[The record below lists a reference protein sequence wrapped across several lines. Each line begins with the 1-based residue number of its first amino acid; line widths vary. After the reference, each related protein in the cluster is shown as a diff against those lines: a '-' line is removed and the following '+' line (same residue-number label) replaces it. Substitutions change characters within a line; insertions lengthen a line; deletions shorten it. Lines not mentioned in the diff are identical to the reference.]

1 MAHDHE
7 HGHDHDHHA
16 TGNETRV
23 LWAMVVTGTFV
34 VVEIVGGV
42 ISGSLALLADAGHML
57 TDAASLALAWMAF
70 RVSRRPHDRRR
81 SYGYHRFQVLAAFVN
96 AVGLVAIVVWIVVE
110 AVNRLAAPV
119 AILGETM
126 LVIAA
131 VGLLVNIVAFVIL
144 HGADRHNLN
153 IQGAAAHVLGDLLS
167 SVAAIAAAVVILT
180 TGWTPIDPILSL
192 VVAVIILRSAW
203 RLLRRS
209 SHILLEGTPDWLDIG
224 ELRTSL
230 TAAVPEVVDVH
241 HVHAWS
247 LTHERPLLTLH
258 ALVADGADYDGV
270 LARIK
275 SFLETEYEIDHSTV
289 QLETGVC
296 ADEVPAE

>member
-7 HGHDHDHHA
+7 HHHDHHA

-23 LWAMVVTGTFV
+23 LWAMVVTGSFV

-110 AVNRLAAPV
+110 AINRLAAPV

-131 VGLLVNIVAFVIL
+131 VGLVVNIVAFLIL
-144 HGADRHNLN
+144 HGADRGNLN
-153 IQGAAAHVLGDLLS
+153 IQGAAAHVIGDLLS
-167 SVAAIAAAVVILT
+167 SVAAIAAALVILL
-180 TGWTPIDPILSL
+180 TGWAPIDPVLSM
-192 VVAVIILRSAW
+192 VVAVIIMRSAW

-209 SHILLEGTPDWLDIG
+209 AHILLEGTPDWLDIS

-230 TAAVPEVVDVH
+230 IAAVPEVVDVH

-247 LTHERPLLTLH
+247 LTQERPLVTLH

-275 SFLETEYEIDHSTV
+275 GFLDTEYEIDHSTV

-296 ADEVPAE
+296 ADEAPAE

>member
-1 MAHDHE
+1 
-7 HGHDHDHHA
+7 
-16 TGNETRV
+16 
-23 LWAMVVTGTFV
+23 
-34 VVEIVGGV
+34 
-42 ISGSLALLADAGHML
+42 
-57 TDAASLALAWMAF
+57 MAF

-110 AVNRLAAPV
+110 AINRLASPV

-126 LVIAA
+126 LIIAI
-131 VGLLVNIVAFVIL
+131 VGLVVNIVAFLIL
-144 HGADRHNLN
+144 HGADRGNLN

-167 SVAAIAAAVVILT
+167 SVAAIAAALVILF
-180 TGWTPIDPILSL
+180 TGWTPIDPILSM
-192 VVAVIILRSAW
+192 VVALIIMRSAW

-209 SHILLEGTPDWLDIG
+209 AHILLEGTPDWLDIG

-247 LTHERPLLTLH
+247 LTQERPLLTLH
-258 ALVADGADYDGV
+258 ALVADGADYDRV

-275 SFLETEYEIDHSTV
+275 GFLEKEYDIDHSTV
-289 QLETGVC
+289 QLETDVC
-296 ADEVPAE
+296 ADEAPAE

>member
-7 HGHDHDHHA
+7 HHHDHAA
-16 TGNETRV
+16 TGNEMRV
-23 LWAMVVTGTFV
+23 LWALVVTGSFV
-34 VVEIVGGV
+34 VVEIIGGV

-110 AVNRLAAPV
+110 AINRLASPV

-126 LVIAA
+126 LIIAI
-131 VGLLVNIVAFVIL
+131 VGLVVNIVAFLIL
-144 HGADRHNLN
+144 HGADRGNLN

-167 SVAAIAAAVVILT
+167 SVAAIAAALVILF
-180 TGWTPIDPILSL
+180 TGWTPIDPILSM
-192 VVAVIILRSAW
+192 VVALIIMRSAW

-209 SHILLEGTPDWLDIG
+209 AHILLEGTPDWLDIG

-247 LTHERPLLTLH
+247 LTQERPLLTLH
-258 ALVADGADYDGV
+258 ALVADGADYDRV

-275 SFLETEYEIDHSTV
+275 GFLEKEYDIDHSTV
-289 QLETGVC
+289 QLETDVC
-296 ADEVPAE
+296 ADEAPAE